1 MRNTNPDAETIRSVL
16 TFLGGALA
24 FSAVVIGIINA
35 KLQKAKTA
43 AAKERV
49 ISRTFG
55 IAGAC
60 SPMIGII
67 LCWGFGI
74 ETALVWFFCLGTVF
88 VSLGYLYTAGPPRRV
103 ETLVLVVSWCGA
115 ALMITLHLISLGLG
129 FIERI
134 FDVLRK

>member
-1 MRNTNPDAETIRSVL
+1 MQNTSPDAETIRSVL

-60 SPMIGII
+60 CPIIGIV
-67 LCWGFGI
+67 LYWGFGI
-74 ETALVWFFCLGTVF
+74 ETALVWFLCLSTVF
-88 VSLGYLYTAGPPRRV
+88 VSLGYLYTAGAPRRA

-115 ALMITLHLISLGLG
+115 ALIITLHLISLGLG
-129 FIERI
+129 LIERI
-134 FDVLRK
+134 VGVLHK